1 MRLEKKNNQARI
13 KEELKPM
20 LKGFQKAIC
29 DDLNTDFPYLTSVV
43 HQLTIIQRDSEEA
56 R

>member
-1 MRLEKKNNQARI
+1 MRLEKKNNQNRI
-13 KEELKPM
+13 KEELRPI

-29 DDLNTDFPYLTSVV
+29 EDLSHDFPYLTSVV
-43 HQLTIIQRDSEEA
+43 HQLSIIQQDSEEA